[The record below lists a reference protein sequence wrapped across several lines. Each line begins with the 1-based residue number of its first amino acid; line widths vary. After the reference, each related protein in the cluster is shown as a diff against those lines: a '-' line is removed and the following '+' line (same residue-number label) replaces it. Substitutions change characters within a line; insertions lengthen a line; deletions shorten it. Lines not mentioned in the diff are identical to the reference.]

1 MVSVTTLYYTAVS
14 IDGFVADAD
23 NSLDWLVNRP
33 SSPEQGQRFGA
44 FFGGIGA
51 MAAGAIT
58 YEWVLEHE
66 KLLEKPEKWHEY
78 YGDVPTWVFTHRELP
93 VIPGANITFT
103 SADVREVHAELV
115 RRAGDK
121 NVWVMGGGNIAGQF
135 AAAGLIDQLIM
146 GITPVTLGA
155 GARLLPWRSPGD
167 LRLVSV
173 DQFDDFVQLTYD
185 LPAAG

>member
-23 NSLDWLVNRP
+23 NSLDWLVGRP
-33 SSPEQGQRFGA
+33 SSPEQEQRFGA

-51 MAAGAIT
+51 MAMGATT
-58 YEWVLEHE
+58 YEWVLEYE
-66 KLLEKPEKWHEY
+66 KLLEKP
-78 YGDVPTWVFTHRELP
+78 G
-93 VIPGANITFT
+93 
-103 SADVREVHAELV
+103 
-115 RRAGDK
+115 

-167 LRLVSV
+167 LRLVGI
-173 DQFDDFVQLTYD
+173 DQYADFVQLTYD